1 LNIVGIFQVVP
12 NLASTTST
20 NPSKLVVHFYVQMP
34 QSLATPTNNQQN
46 ELMVNLN
53 DYSLEL
59 DVLIIPSQTQEV

>member
-1 LNIVGIFQVVP
+1 
-12 NLASTTST
+12 
-20 NPSKLVVHFYVQMP
+20 MP